1 MLGYKKP
8 LTNEDMWKL
17 NSDNSSQVNA
27 QKLNKNLIPGQEKIS
42 SPSDSKYRTKK
53 IVTNNDIGKHFNGV
67 MWSVIRTYKGVFLI
81 ASLLKLITS
90 IVMFANPII
99 LDSMIS
105 YISNDEP
112 YWRGF
117 VYASLIFISSMTES
131 LVFNQ
136 YDIRIWEVSLRIRS
150 CLFNTIYNKVRF

>member
-1 MLGYKKP
+1 LGYKKP
-8 LTNEDMWKL
+8 LTEEDMWKL
-17 NSDNSSQVNA
+17 NSENTSQVNA
-27 QKLNKNLIPGQEKIS
+27 QKLYENLIPGQEKIS
-42 SPSDSKYRTKK
+42 SPNESRYKTKEK
-53 IVTNNDIGKHFNGV
+53 VTNTDFVKHFNGV
-67 MWSVIRTYKGVFLI
+67 MWPVIRTYKGVFFVSFI
-81 ASLLKLITS
+81 LKLITS
-90 IVMFANPII
+90 FVMFANPII

-136 YDIRIWEVSLRIRS
+136 YDIRIWEVSLRVRS
-150 CLFNTIYNKVRF
+150 CLFNTIYNKVRV